1 MAKVFTGWG
10 YAQSYAATPRF
21 TAGASRRPDGTYPDY
36 LEPMRLFPDNHEN
49 GAKTIVGGRVLPAG
63 QGGMKD
69 LADTLDTLVNHPN
82 TGPFISRQLIQRL
95 VTSNPSPGY
104 VYRVAQVFADNGSGA
119 RGDLGAVVRAILLD
133 YEARSPAAAGSF
145 SYGKMREPL
154 LRTTAL
160 FRAFGATSNTGRIPL
175 VNSNDQIAQMALSA
189 PTVFNFFE
197 PGYVQPGPLAAAGL
211 YAPEFQIFTDTTA
224 ITVPNYFYTY
234 LTATKPTSTDS
245 DTVYLDF
252 SGYLSLASKP
262 SELVDKLNLLLA
274 GGGLS
279 PASRTRI
286 ASTLTSMPAATS
298 DLERV
303 RSAAYLVLVSPEG
316 AIQQ

>member
-1 MAKVFTGWG
+1 
-10 YAQSYAATPRF
+10 
-21 TAGASRRPDGTYPDY
+21 
-36 LEPMRLFPDNHEN
+36 
-49 GAKTIVGGRVLPAG
+49 
-63 QGGMKD
+63 
-69 LADTLDTLVNHPN
+69 
-82 TGPFISRQLIQRL
+82 
-95 VTSNPSPGY
+95 
-104 VYRVAQVFADNGSGA
+104 
-119 RGDLGAVVRAILLD
+119 
-133 YEARSPAAAGSF
+133 
-145 SYGKMREPL
+145 MREPL

-252 SGYLSLASKP
+252 SSYLSLASKP

-286 ASTLTSMPAATS
+286 LSTLTSMPAATS

>member
-1 MAKVFTGWG
+1 
-10 YAQSYAATPRF
+10 
-21 TAGASRRPDGTYPDY
+21 
-36 LEPMRLFPDNHEN
+36 
-49 GAKTIVGGRVLPAG
+49 
-63 QGGMKD
+63 MKD
-69 LADTLDTLVNHPN
+69 LADTLDALVNHPN

-104 VYRVAQVFADNGSGA
+104 VYRVAQVFANNGSGI
-119 RGDLGAVVRAILLD
+119 RGDLTAVVRAILLD

-145 SYGKMREPL
+145 SYGKLREPI

-160 FRAFGATSNTGRIPL
+160 FRAFAATSNTGRIPL
-175 VNSNDQIAQMALSA
+175 TNSDAQLSQMALSA

-224 ITVPNYFYTY
+224 ITVPNYLYTY
-234 LTATKPTSTDS
+234 LYANRPTATDS
-245 DTVYLDF
+245 DTVYLDVTP
-252 SGYLSLASKP
+252 YTSLAAKP
-262 SELVDKLNLLLA
+262 AELVDKLNLLLA
-274 GGGLS
+274 GGGLN
-279 PASRTRI
+279 ASTRSRI
-286 ASTLTSMPAATS
+286 TSTLTSMPSNTT
-298 DLERV
+298 DVERV